1 MLERLFPF
9 KGFERYFL
17 FKGCTVAASLV
28 DFGYIDERVV
38 FGAYSR
44 LIRFFRKLSRIS
56 SVS

>member
-1 MLERLFPF
+1 MLFVGASFP
-9 KGFERYFL
+9 

-28 DFGYIDERVV
+28 DFGHIDERVV
-38 FGAYSR
+38 FGGYST